1 MNSWWKVAAQEIC
14 TSWDNLV
21 TAWGLWEGGERGTW
35 EDLSEDGVLR
45 SLGRG
50 TLSRENSLQEPTGQV
65 CLGGSGVQPEAR
77 AACGF
82 LGQGSGERPLGE
94 RGGRQGVL

>member
-21 TAWGLWEGGERGTW
+21 TAWGLWECGERGTW

-50 TLSRENSLQEPTGQV
+50 TLSRENSL
-65 CLGGSGVQPEAR
+65 
-77 AACGF
+77 
-82 LGQGSGERPLGE
+82 
-94 RGGRQGVL
+94 